1 MKFICYKVVLNSK
14 YKRSFFYYLLPIKW
28 DKGESLLS

>member
-14 YKRSFFYYLLPIKW
+14 YYRGARGQNFACKH
-28 DKGESLLS
+28 G